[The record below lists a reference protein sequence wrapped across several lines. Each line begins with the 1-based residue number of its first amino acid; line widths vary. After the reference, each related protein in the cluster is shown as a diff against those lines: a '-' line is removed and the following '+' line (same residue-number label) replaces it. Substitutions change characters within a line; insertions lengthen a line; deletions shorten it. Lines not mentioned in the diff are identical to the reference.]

1 MTAALH
7 PIRNN
12 THSTPLGPIYSGL
25 DYQDIRYP
33 SLAQPKST
41 QRASAFILGSN
52 DRSAWDDSS
61 NMNDASTPRRS
72 YDRPGMRDAL
82 QPPSAPEQRRQQYQN
97 IPSGPEVQSVASESQ
112 QSQSQ
117 EPQRSTLSYALPP
130 DATRRVLERYN
141 VDENEQRAPSRSS
154 TDTKLRDSPNPVV
167 SAFRQTSTSTTPRH
181 PSQTPLGPGP
191 SNTFSMPLSASPSYN
206 PPVAPNPRAY
216 AQQPTYI
223 TPPTTPTPIKTVYST
238 PPQEEICVECA
249 MRDQDMADV
258 DVTSPGVW
266 DRESDVAF
274 EDLKRRE
281 LEDEKNGVVP
291 ADRPTRPR
299 IRGGRLTEQ
308 NLKLWLSIVCPFS
321 LFLIYLYLISRQ
333 NPREPAS
340 RQHTLRT
347 YITSQRALLEAEA
360 LAHARAQKEARQ
372 LDSRM
377 RDTYSQLRQSTYDL
391 GATSAD
397 EAGGLRIKPSPRHN
411 THSRSQSRD
420 VTLLENGLI
429 VEHVDVR
436 KEERELKNRRR
447 KEERRVRK
455 SSRSSAL
462 DVGSI
467 ISANSYGPP
476 TDGGVGGLNSY
487 PQSQASFSDVH
498 SLGSASPRRTRFFG
512 VKNLSA
518 GWRSQDSL
526 APSAL
531 SGSMVDMQ

>member
-7 PIRNN
+7 PLRNN
-12 THSTPLGPIYSGL
+12 THSTPHGSIYPGL

-33 SLAQPKST
+33 SLAQAKSP
-41 QRASAFILGSN
+41 QRTSAFILGSN
-52 DRSAWDDSS
+52 DRSGWDDSS
-61 NMNDASTPRRS
+61 NVNDVSIPRRS
-72 YDRPGMRDAL
+72 YDPPSMRDTL
-82 QPPSAPEQRRQQYQN
+82 QPPSAPEQRHQEYQN
-97 IPSGPEVQSVASESQ
+97 IASAPEVQSVASQSQ

-117 EPQRSTLSYALPP
+117 ELQRSTLSYALPP
-130 DATRRVLERYN
+130 DAARRVIEPYSL
-141 VDENEQRAPSRSS
+141 DESEQPTPSRSS
-154 TDTKLRDSPNPVV
+154 ADTKLRDNANSVV
-167 SAFRQTSTSTTPRH
+167 RQTPSSMTPRH
-181 PSQTPLGPGP
+181 PSQTPVGPGP
-191 SNTFSMPLSASPSYN
+191 SNTFSMPLSASPSYH

-223 TPPTTPTPIKTVYST
+223 TPPTTPTPIKTVYSI

-274 EDLKRRE
+274 EELKRKE
-281 LEDEKNGVVP
+281 LEDERNGVVP
-291 ADRPTRPR
+291 TDPPTKPR
-299 IRGGRLTEQ
+299 VRGGHLTEQ
-308 NLKLWLSIVCPFS
+308 NLKLWLCIVCPFS
-321 LFLIYLYLISRQ
+321 PFLVHSTFISRQ

-340 RQHTLRT
+340 RQQTLRT
-347 YITSQRALLEAEA
+347 YITNQRELLEAEA
-360 LAHARAQKEARQ
+360 LAHAHAQKEARQ

-377 RDTYSQLRQSTYDL
+377 RDTYSQLRRSAYEL
-391 GATSAD
+391 GTASVD
-397 EAGGLRIKPSPRHN
+397 EPGGLRIKSSN
-411 THSRSQSRD
+411 NHSRSQSRD

-436 KEERELKNRRR
+436 KEERELKNRKR

-455 SSRSSAL
+455 TSRSSAL
-462 DVGSI
+462 DVTSI

-476 TDGGVGGLNSY
+476 TDGGVGGLNSF
-487 PQSQASFSDVH
+487 PHHSQASFSDVH
-498 SLGSASPRRTRFFG
+498 SLGPASPRRTRFFG

>member
-7 PIRNN
+7 PLRNN
-12 THSTPLGPIYSGL
+12 THSTPHGPIYPGL

-33 SLAQPKST
+33 SLAPTKSP
-41 QRASAFILGSN
+41 QRASAFILGNS
-52 DRSAWDDSS
+52 DRSGWDDS
-61 NMNDASTPRRS
+61 NVNDVSTPRRS

-82 QPPSAPEQRRQQYQN
+82 QPPSAPEQRPQEYQN
-97 IPSGPEVQSVASESQ
+97 IAPALEVQSLASQSQ

-130 DATRRVLERYN
+130 DASRRVLERYSL
-141 VDENEQRAPSRSS
+141 DENEQRAPSRSS
-154 TDTKLRDSPNPVV
+154 ADTKLRDNASPVV
-167 SAFRQTSTSTTPRH
+167 SALRQTPTPRH
-181 PSQTPLGPGP
+181 SSQTPGGPGP

-223 TPPTTPTPIKTVYST
+223 TPPTTPTPIKTVYSI

-274 EDLKRRE
+274 EELKRRE
-281 LEDEKNGVVP
+281 LEDEKNGVMP
-291 ADRPTRPR
+291 TDPPTRPR
-299 IRGGRLTEQ
+299 VRGGLLTEQ
-308 NLKLWLSIVCPFS
+308 NLKLWLCIVCPVPS
-321 LFLIYLYLISRQ
+321 FLVYPCLISRQ

-340 RQHTLRT
+340 RQQTLKT
-347 YITSQRALLEAEA
+347 YITSQRKLLEAEA
-360 LAHARAQKEARQ
+360 LAHAHAQKEARQ
-372 LDSRM
+372 LDSKM
-377 RDTYSQLRQSTYDL
+377 RDTYSQLRRSAYDP
-391 GATSAD
+391 GVASVD
-397 EAGGLRIKPSPRHN
+397 EAGGLRIKSSN

-436 KEERELKNRRR
+436 KEERELKNRKR

-455 SSRSSAL
+455 TSRSSAL
-462 DVGSI
+462 DVTSI

-487 PQSQASFSDVH
+487 PHHSQASFSDVH
-498 SLGSASPRRTRFFG
+498 SLGPASPRRTRFFG